1 MPNSDLQGKTYEVD
15 PLHHKYLGA
24 NISYE
29 ALKMRETRMKKA
41 QEAKNTTEFDRY
53 GGGETLKYIQNTLK
67 IDRDALKSTK
77 KIGMD
82 TGREN
87 QFIQTHEKDR
97 DNANPTA
104 VGGLPQMNKGSIN
117 RKIMSN
123 KEVYNESITSE
134 IKEIRYLIEYMN
146 NNKKQKI

>member
-1 MPNSDLQGKTYEVD
+1 MANSDLKGKTYEVD

-41 QEAKNTTEFDRY
+41 QEAKNVAEFDRY
-53 GGGETLKYIQNTLK
+53 GGNETLKYIQNTLK
-67 IDRDALKSTK
+67 IDRDGLKSTK

-87 QFIQTHEKDR
+87 QFIRPHEKDR

-104 VGGLPQMNKGSIN
+104 VGGLPKMNKGSIN

-123 KEVYNESITSE
+123 KEVYNESIEAE
-134 IKEIRYLIEYMN
+134 IGKIRYLIEYMN
-146 NNKKQKI
+146 NKKQKV